1 MSDLAP
7 VSIYSL
13 RTVGEQRNILLI
25 AASISILTP
34 FTDTVVL
41 PALPSMAS
49 SLSGGDSNSQAA
61 IVSAYM
67 GALGVM
73 NLIWG
78 PLSDLL
84 GRRPPLFASLFLY
97 TALSLACIFAPDM
110 RALVVLRAL
119 QGAVTGATISC
130 TQGSIADA
138 YAPAERGTA
147 MGFFF
152 VPLLVGPI
160 VAPVLGGAVTAAMDW
175 RAVFVFCVALAAP
188 MLAAVVALPET
199 HHWIVAARRAS
210 AGGAVAPILEPC
222 ARPPWRSPLHTL
234 GYLLEPALAPYSALM
249 AILFGLLFMSLTTLP
264 LVMARAGLS
273 VSEVGASFLPVGVCM
288 LVGSVAGGVL
298 SDRAGA
304 AAPGVAGARLLPS
317 LWGALLAPL
326 GAVIFGWSATLVGE
340 GRGGGRGALAGVLVG
355 HCLIGGAHALFN
367 PGFFA
372 FISTVKQDAAAG
384 VSGAV
389 MAASFA
395 AAGVAVSAAVP
406 ITEHLGEGWLF
417 TIMGGVVAAALV
429 VAALW
434 LRRVTRAFSAAEVKR
449 EADTA
454 AAAAAVAIV
463 AA

>member
-1 MSDLAP
+1 
-7 VSIYSL
+7 
-13 RTVGEQRNILLI
+13 
-25 AASISILTP
+25 
-34 FTDTVVL
+34 
-41 PALPSMAS
+41 MAS
-49 SLSGGDSNSQAA
+49 SLAGADSNSLAA

-73 NLIWG
+73 NLLWG

-110 RALVVLRAL
+110 RALVILRAL

-138 YAPAERGTA
+138 FAPAGRGTA
-147 MGFFF
+147 MGLFF

-160 VAPVLGGAVTAAMDW
+160 VAPVLGGAVTAALDW
-175 RAVFVFCVALAAP
+175 RAVFMFCVALAAP
-188 MLAAVVALPET
+188 MLAAVAALPET
-199 HHWIVAARRAS
+199 SHWAVAARRAP
-210 AGGAVAPILEPC
+210 GAAPILEPC
-222 ARPPWRSPLHTL
+222 ARPPWRSPLHTVA
-234 GYLLEPALAPYSALM
+234 YLLEPALAPYSALM
-249 AILFGLLFMSLTTLP
+249 AILFGLLFVSLTTLP
-264 LVMARAGLS
+264 LVLARAGLS

-304 AAPGVAGARLLPS
+304 AAPGVASARLLPS
-317 LWGALLAPL
+317 LWGALAAPA
-326 GAVIFGWSATLVGE
+326 GALIFGWSASLVGD
-340 GRGGGRGALAGVLVG
+340 GGGGRGALAGVLVG
-355 HCLIGGAHALFN
+355 HCLIGLAHAVFN

-395 AAGVAVSAAVP
+395 AAGAAVSIAVP
-406 ITEHLGEGWLF
+406 VTERLGEGALF
-417 TIMGGVVAAALV
+417 SIVAGVVAASLA
-429 VAALW
+429 VAALC
-434 LRRVTRAFSAAEVKR
+434 LRCKSR
-449 EADTA
+449 ESEA
-454 AAAAAVAIV
+454 AAAKGGAAAVV
-463 AA
+463 VL

>member
-1 MSDLAP
+1 MEATDPIAAEKQLP
-7 VSIYSL
+7 PISIYSL
-13 RTVGEQRNILLI
+13 RTVGEQRRILLI

-49 SLSGGDSNSQAA
+49 SLAGADSNSLAA

-73 NLIWG
+73 NLLWG

-110 RALVVLRAL
+110 RALVILRAL

-138 YAPAERGTA
+138 FAPAGRGTA
-147 MGFFF
+147 MGLFF

-160 VAPVLGGAVTAAMDW
+160 VAPVLGGAVTAALDW
-175 RAVFVFCVALAAP
+175 RAVFMFCVALAAP
-188 MLAAVVALPET
+188 MLAAVAALPET
-199 HHWIVAARRAS
+199 SHWAVAARRAP
-210 AGGAVAPILEPC
+210 GAAPILEPC
-222 ARPPWRSPLHTL
+222 ARPPWRSPLHTVA
-234 GYLLEPALAPYSALM
+234 YLLEPALAPYSALM
-249 AILFGLLFMSLTTLP
+249 AILFGLLFVSLTTLP
-264 LVMARAGLS
+264 LVLARAGLS

-298 SDRAGA
+298 SDRAGG

-317 LWGALLAPL
+317 LWGALVAPL
-326 GAVIFGWSATLVGE
+326 GALIFGWSATLVG
-340 GRGGGRGALAGVLVG
+340 GGAGGSGGRGALGGVLVG
-355 HCLIGGAHALFN
+355 HCLIGLSHALYN

-372 FISTVKQDAAAG
+372 FVSTLKQDAAAG

-406 ITEHLGEGWLF
+406 ITEALGEGWLF
-417 TIMGGVVAAALV
+417 TILAGVVGGSLLVAAACFRGV
-429 VAALW
+429 SRDAN
-434 LRRVTRAFSAAEVKR
+434 
-449 EADTA
+449 
-454 AAAAAVAIV
+454 AAAAAVESNAV
-463 AA
+463 VR